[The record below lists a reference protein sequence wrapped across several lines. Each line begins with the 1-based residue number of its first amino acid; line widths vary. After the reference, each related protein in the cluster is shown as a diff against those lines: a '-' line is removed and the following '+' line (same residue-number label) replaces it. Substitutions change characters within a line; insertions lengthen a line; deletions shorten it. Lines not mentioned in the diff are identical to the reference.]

1 MYAQAVGCIQK
12 GRLDEAEKLAARIR
26 KSLPGSH
33 EGVHLMGVVKLQRG
47 HAGAALP
54 LIEAALK
61 INPQASDAWSN
72 RAMAL
77 GMLGRDS
84 EALASFARALELR
97 ADDSETF
104 NGRGRLLLK
113 LQRPG
118 EALADFERA
127 VALAPGHL
135 GVLIN
140 RGNALGELGRLA
152 ESLAQYDALLRDH
165 PAHPA
170 LHFNRG
176 HTLAR
181 LDRHAEAIAAYD
193 RALAGRPD
201 YVAALLDRG
210 AALQALNRHAEA
222 LASFAQVLAIDAGNA
237 DAEHNAALSRLTL
250 GDYGQGFAL
259 YEARLARS
267 GMPARRRLGKPLW
280 LGEFPPQRKTIL
292 LHAEQGLGDT
302 LQLARYVPLLARM
315 GATVVLE
322 VPSELAGLLGRL
334 EGVSAVVACGAPLP
348 AFDLHCPMG
357 SLPLALATQP
367 DSIPAAIPYL
377 TASAERLA
385 QWQPRLASVPQ
396 PRVAFVWSG
405 RPGHPNDRNRSLPL
419 ARLAPLLEMD
429 RVSFISVQPDVSV
442 ENAAVLAGLGGVT
455 ALGAELRDFEDT
467 AAILGLCD
475 LVVTVDTAVAH
486 LAGALG
492 RPTWI
497 LLPFAPDWRWML
509 ERTDSPWYP
518 TARLYRQATAGDW
531 ESVIARVR
539 ADLAGMVA

>member
-1 MYAQAVGCIQK
+1 MIRPGSRPLPEIAQMFAQAVECIRR
-12 GRLDEAEKLAARIR
+12 GRLDEAERLAARIR
-26 KSLPGSH
+26 KLLPDSH

-61 INPQASDAWSN
+61 IKPQASDAWSN

-140 RGNALGELGRLA
+140 RSNALGELGRLA

-280 LGEFPPQRKTIL
+280 LSEFPPQRKTIL

-385 QWQPRLASVPQ
+385 QWQAPAGGAAP
-396 PRVAFVWSG
+396 A
-405 RPGHPNDRNRSLPL
+405 PGG
-419 ARLAPLLEMD
+419 
-429 RVSFISVQPDVSV
+429 
-442 ENAAVLAGLGGVT
+442 AV
-455 ALGAELRDFEDT
+455 
-467 AAILGLCD
+467 C
-475 LVVTVDTAVAH
+475 
-486 LAGALG
+486 
-492 RPTWI
+492 
-497 LLPFAPDWRWML
+497 
-509 ERTDSPWYP
+509 
-518 TARLYRQATAGDW
+518 
-531 ESVIARVR
+531 
-539 ADLAGMVA
+539 